1 MSAVRMCDKC
11 GTIFSEN
18 AEGWQTMSATNRRKN
33 ADGQWINESVVLD
46 TCPDCSFQAATIP
59 TVKAILPT
67 PKSSPY
73 ASEG

>member
-33 ADGQWINESVVLD
+33 SEGQWINESVVLD
-46 TCPDCSFQAATIP
+46 SCPECSFQPATIP
-59 TVKAILPT
+59 TVKAVLPMS
-67 PKSSPY
+67 KASSLVP
-73 ASEG
+73 E